1 MNNTTSRL
9 YLRDNRVSERRE
21 LKVVMRSEL
30 RGLWIGD
37 SLRYLVKASQP
48 KKLKKAL
55 MYVEGRG
62 LLHTFLL
69 CHAVSVYIFWDMVV
83 LNLSD
88 SHGGYGVLV
97 FVTLYV
103 VKEPT

>member
-1 MNNTTSRL
+1 RL

-48 KKLKKAL
+48 KKLKK
-55 MYVEGRG
+55 
-62 LLHTFLL
+62 
-69 CHAVSVYIFWDMVV
+69 VS
-83 LNLSD
+83 
-88 SHGGYGVLV
+88 
-97 FVTLYV
+97 
-103 VKEPT
+103 